1 MAGYRD
7 ELERLG
13 FSGEEKAELAR
24 RLAAGRPTAERRRM
38 RLPYRGLVAVVAAVS
53 LLVGAAGAASLA
65 GVSPAFR
72 ELFGI
77 TSEEQVQN
85 LGVVHL
91 NQVFE
96 DKNGSGA
103 SVTVKEVAADQEQ
116 IYILVEFAAPEGTV
130 LPEPDQREEGL
141 TRAILWGGPDGRG
154 IGYGLYADENCTS
167 VVNHNGMGYDVDYV
181 EDSDPTDN
189 KMEFIIRG
197 HIDPMPKDAAYC
209 LFSGIQSLCMQYQGE
224 WVTMLDGMD
233 IDLIVPLVGMGTHYD
248 FQGRCGVNLNGVTLA
263 VAENLTISPI
273 SVSMD
278 LVIPDGAAYDAAFGQ
293 DGPWQMYVLMSDG
306 SKIQTRFE
314 KVGGVQDVF
323 HDDAGRTFFRAD
335 HVRFELESPIDVAE
349 IQNLVFTGDNSR
361 IYEGEDRTGTL
372 IQFDFGPWHF
382 QNETYWNEV
391 NYYWRKD

>member
-1 MAGYRD
+1 MGAFTPFMFTMAMGTSV
-7 ELERLG
+7 LLLL
-13 FSGEEKAELAR
+13 F
-24 RLAAGRPTAERRRM
+24 
-38 RLPYRGLVAVVAAVS
+38 AVG
-53 LLVGAAGAASLA
+53 LLVVSIVSNWCVFTKAGEPGWKIFIPVYGSYVSYRIA
-65 GVSPAFR
+65 GVSLYFWISLLLSAAVRLTDGPNG
-72 ELFGI
+72 ETTLLSSLF
-77 TSEEQVQN
+77 S
-85 LGVVHL
+85 L
-91 NQVFE
+91 
-96 DKNGSGA
+96 GA
-103 SVTVKEVAADQEQ
+103 SAVEVWMCINLARS
-116 IYILVEFAAPEGTV
+116 F
-130 LPEPDQREEGL
+130 
-141 TRAILWGGPDGRG
+141 GRG
-154 IGYGLYADENCTS
+154 IGFGAYRDESCTS
-167 VVNHNGMGYDVDYV
+167 FIGSSEAGYAIDYV

>member
-7 ELERLG
+7 ELERLN
-13 FSGEEKAELAR
+13 FSAEEKEALTC
-24 RLAAGRPTAERRRM
+24 RLLERRSGQEEKRP
-38 RLPYRGLVAVVAAVS
+38 RFPYCGLVAIVAAAS
-53 LLVGAAGAASLA
+53 LLTGAVGAVSLA

-77 TSEEQVQN
+77 TSEEQAKN
-85 LGVVHL
+85 LGIVQM

-103 SVTVKEVAADQEQ
+103 TVTVKEAAADQEQ
-116 IYILVEFAAPEGTV
+116 FYILVEFAAPEGTV
-130 LPEPDQREEGL
+130 LPDQVEEGFN
-141 TRAILWGGPDGRG
+141 RAVLWGGPDGRG
-154 IGYGLYADENCTS
+154 IGFGAYRDESCTS
-167 VVNHNGMGYDVDYV
+167 FIGSSEAGYAIDYV

-224 WVTMLDGMD
+224 WVTVLDGMD

-278 LVIPDGAAYDAAFGQ
+278 LVIQDGAAYDAAFGQ

-323 HDDAGRTFFRAD
+323 HDDAGRT
-335 HVRFELESPIDVAE
+335 
-349 IQNLVFTGDNSR
+349 
-361 IYEGEDRTGTL
+361 GTL